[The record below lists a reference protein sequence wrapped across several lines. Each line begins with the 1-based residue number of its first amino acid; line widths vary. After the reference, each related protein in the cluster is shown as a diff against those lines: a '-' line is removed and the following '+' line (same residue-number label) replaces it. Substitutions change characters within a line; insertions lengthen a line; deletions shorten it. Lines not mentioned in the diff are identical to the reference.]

1 MDGKPLPDLSRD
13 RSVVRG
19 DPREV
24 TTYNFSCNI
33 PIPCVSC
40 GRCFR
45 RKEVMPNVVARL
57 CRGLGYPFLTVL
69 PVTDLGE
76 VLIGFP
82 SIKKTLLHTKKKSDF
97 IS

>member
-1 MDGKPLPDLSRD
+1 M
-13 RSVVRG
+13 VVRG

-82 SIKKTLLHTKKKSDF
+82 SIKKNTAIYTPKLRSFVRDHKVVMLE
-97 IS
+97 